1 MQINLYLCTVLCTEI
16 YVLQAKYMFLQ
27 AQLARKT
34 QKDARWS
41 HESMCYVMRNAVCH
55 IMCNTMR
62 NAMRHTCIILS
73 MCHTM
78 LEH

>member
-1 MQINLYLCTVLCTEI
+1 MQINSYLCTVLCTEI
-16 YVLQAKYMFLQ
+16 HVLQ

-34 QKDARWS
+34 QKDAKWS
-41 HESMCYVMRNAVCH
+41 HESMCYAMRH

-62 NAMRHTCIILS
+62 NAMCHTCIILS
-73 MCHTM
+73 MRHTM